1 MVNEDILFQLKSRP
15 KPPRN
20 KNKLNAATNKTMFGN
35 MLLIHGL
42 TNKKPQKPLGKLLI
56 SKIISNL
63 G

>member
-35 MLLIHGL
+35 VVNSWP
-42 TNKKPQKPLGKLLI
+42 NKQEATKTVRQI
-56 SKIISNL
+56 ADFENYI
-63 G
+63 